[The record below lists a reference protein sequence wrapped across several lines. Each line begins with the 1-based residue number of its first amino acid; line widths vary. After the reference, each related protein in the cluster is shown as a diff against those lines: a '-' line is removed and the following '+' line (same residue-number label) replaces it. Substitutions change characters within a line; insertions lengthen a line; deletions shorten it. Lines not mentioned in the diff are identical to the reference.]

1 MGAGFDPMTT
11 KTKISGQQ
19 TNINQQGEWDMI
31 SVTVVVEN
39 TVLYDNLLAEHGLSL
54 WLETPD
60 GFLLYDTGAGKA
72 LIPNLAA
79 LGLDPLNL
87 SGVVLSHG
95 HYDHSGGLA
104 DLLALRHDQG
114 ISTSVWCH
122 ADVFASH
129 LSIKSG
135 ECLGV
140 GPPLGDK
147 STYEARGAEF
157 RFINGTFCPLPRIT
171 LLAPIERVT
180 DFEGPTSDLLAEEG
194 EQIVSDPLN
203 DDLAILV
210 EGETGL
216 TVLTGCA
223 HCGVVN
229 LLLAVER
236 VKGVKPVMLI
246 GGTHMGSIAAAQR
259 DKAVIEMKGRPELTV
274 VAGHCTGFPA
284 QQLLSTELGE
294 RALSLSAGMVF
305 EL

>member
-1 MGAGFDPMTT
+1 
-11 KTKISGQQ
+11 
-19 TNINQQGEWDMI
+19 MI

-39 TVLYDNLLAEHGLSL
+39 TVLNDDLLAEHGLSL
-54 WLETPD
+54 WLEASD
-60 GFLLYDTGAGKA
+60 GSLLYDTGAGKA

-79 LGLDPLNL
+79 LGLDLFNL

-104 DLLALRHDQG
+104 DLLALRHAQG
-114 ISTSVWCH
+114 MSTPVWCH

-129 LSIKSG
+129 LSKKSG
-135 ECLGV
+135 ECREI
-140 GPPLGDK
+140 GPPMGDK
-147 STYEARGAEF
+147 SAYEVLGAEF
-157 RFINGTFCPLPRIT
+157 HFINGTACPLPEVT

-180 DFEGPTSDLLAEEG
+180 DFEGPTPDLLAEVDG
-194 EQIVSDPLN
+194 LIVPDPLN

-210 EGETGL
+210 EGEAGL

-236 VKGVKPVMLI
+236 LKGVKPVKLI
-246 GGTHMGSIAAAQR
+246 GGTHMSGISATQR
-259 DKAVIEMKGRPELTV
+259 DKTVIEMKDRPELTV

-284 QQLLSTELGE
+284 QQLLSAELGG